1 MINEET
7 LKQPMTKEISRELPD
22 SLNGDLRSKLM
33 RWETLLMVF
42 VASAFFT
49 NTQLSPYFLDPWSLS
64 DATFNFTEKAII
76 ALPMA
81 LLIIARDIDLSVA
94 STIALASVAMG
105 FANSM
110 GVGPIEL
117 AMIGMAVGV
126 VAGFV
131 NGWIITKFDIPAIV
145 VTIGTMSLYR
155 GIAYIVLGDDVYRSY
170 PSDFAF
176 FGQGYV
182 WGVLSFEFVLF
193 LCLAVV
199 FGILLHKTT
208 FGRRVY
214 AIGNNPTAALFSGIN
229 VKRHRLFLFT
239 LVGLFAGV
247 AAVLLTSRIGST
259 RPSIAMGWELEV
271 ITMVVLGG
279 VNIMGGAGSIV
290 GVFIAVFL
298 MGLVTF
304 GMGLMNVPG
313 IVMSIFTGLLLIL
326 VIGTPI
332 IWRRILSARKLRS
345 QKQG

>member
-1 MINEET
+1 MMNEKA
-7 LKQPMTKEISRELPD
+7 LKHPMTKDIKDLPD
-22 SLNGDLRSKLM
+22 NLDGDWRNKLM

-42 VASAFFT
+42 VAIAFFT
-49 NTQLSPYFLDPWSLS
+49 NTQISPYFLDPWSLS

-105 FANSM
+105 FANTM
-110 GVGPIEL
+110 GAGPIEL
-117 AMIGMAVGV
+117 ALIGMAVGT
-126 VAGFV
+126 VAGFI
-131 NGWIITKFDIPAIV
+131 NGWIITRFDIPAIV

-182 WGVLSFEFVLF
+182 WGVLSFEFLLF

-239 LVGLFAGV
+239 LVGLFAGI

-279 VNIMGGAGSIV
+279 VNILGGAGSIV

-313 IVMSIFTGLLLIL
+313 IVMSIFTGCLLIL

-332 IWRRILSARKLRS
+332 IWRRFLNARKMRS
-345 QKQG
+345 NSGE